1 MLADGLVIT
10 SLVTLLSFFFP
21 RAGWG
26 WGVSFTV
33 LLTK

>member
-10 SLVTLLSFFFP
+10 SLVTLLSFFFSQS
-21 RAGWG
+21 RVGV
-26 WGVSFTV
+26 GVSFTV